1 MHRIRPTILV
11 ITTALLTVSTG
22 APAADDMQGTFYQQR
37 NELDQRNRVWS
48 MQGVRDGS
56 YTGNAAHNRV
66 QTRTQEQERTRWQ
79 QGSDGGF
86 RYGQG
91 YESRQSRGD
100 FGGGSGGG
108 SGHGGGGRG
117 GGGGGGRR

>member
-1 MHRIRPTILV
+1 MHSIRPIVLA
-11 ITTALLTVSTG
+11 ITAALLTVSVG
-22 APAADDMQGTFYQQR
+22 APAADDAQGTFYQQR

-56 YTGNAAHNRV
+56 YTGEAMRNRV
-66 QTRTQEQERTRWQ
+66 QTRAQEQEHTRWQ
-79 QGSDGGF
+79 QESDDGF

-100 FGGGSGGG
+100 FGGRPGGG
-108 SGHGGGGRG
+108 TAR
-117 GGGGGGRR
+117 GGGGRR

>member
-1 MHRIRPTILV
+1 MHSLRPIVLA
-11 ITTALLTVSTG
+11 ITAALLTISTG
-22 APAADDMQGTFYQQR
+22 APAADDTQGTFYQQR

-48 MQGVRDGS
+48 MQGVHDGS
-56 YTGNAAHNRV
+56 YTGETTRNQA

-79 QGSDGGF
+79 QGSDDGF

-100 FGGGSGGG
+100 FGGRSGAGAA
-108 SGHGGGGRG
+108 R
-117 GGGGGGRR
+117 GGGGRR

>member
-1 MHRIRPTILV
+1 MYRIRPAVLA
-11 ITTALLTVSTG
+11 ITAALLTVRIN
-22 APAADDMQGTFYQQR
+22 APAADDTQGSFYQQR

-56 YTGNAAHNRV
+56 YTGETTRNRV
-66 QTRTQEQERTRWQ
+66 QTRTQEQEHTRWQ
-79 QGSDGGF
+79 QGTDDGF

-100 FGGGSGGG
+100 FGGRSGGG
-108 SGHGGGGRG
+108 ASR
-117 GGGGGGRR
+117 GGGGRR

>member
-1 MHRIRPTILV
+1 MHSIRPIVLA
-11 ITTALLTVSTG
+11 ITAALLTASLN
-22 APAADDMQGTFYQQR
+22 ALAADDTEGSLYQQR

-56 YTGNAAHNRV
+56 YTGEAARNQVR
-66 QTRTQEQERTRWQ
+66 TRTQAQERTRWQ
-79 QGSDGGF
+79 QGSDAGF

-100 FGGGSGGG
+100 FGGGPGGG
-108 SGHGGGGRG
+108 AGRG
-117 GGGGGGRR
+117 GGGGGRH